1 MGRKIQDF
9 NVTRIYVLFYYVIY
23 SPLLSSVLLSYEWK
37 YLETKYYETL
47 KTLLSS
53 SRREKDNKLCHYV
66 ICYFLLANIRYSPLN
81 SLQRNLY
88 KLKRKLTL
96 TRIINHVFRCVILP
110 RIRNSPDLSTS
121 RNSLTSQ
128 TFIAVP
134 SKYRDNYYAIYRP
147 SPFHSPFHL
156 SFESPCFHSVEK
168 KRESCIIRTRLS
180 FICSLEITV
189 KRIFSNADKKRR

>member
-121 RNSLTSQ
+121 RNSLQAKLLT
-128 TFIAVP
+128 
-134 SKYRDNYYAIYRP
+134 P
-147 SPFHSPFHL
+147 SPLNIEIIITPSIDHLLFILLFTFRSSRLVSTREETRKLYNSNAIIFHL
-156 SFESPCFHSVEK
+156 FPRDHGQAYLF
-168 KRESCIIRTRLS
+168 
-180 FICSLEITV
+180 
-189 KRIFSNADKKRR
+189 KRR